1 VALGPINDV
10 PPQHQLPKL
19 IVPPTLLPTRSSYL
33 TTMSCSSCQRR
44 KLVCDLLR
52 PRCAQCRRSHLKC
65 EFKPSNAIQFQDETE
80 IVKARSFSAK
90 RHKKSNTDTRVSP
103 TDASSSGVSLQL
115 STGQFWQA
123 AGSELPFIDNTSFIP
138 WVDDIFE
145 GYLPDSSG
153 ASQLWQDIADSA
165 LFPDLIFEETTN
177 LENSDAGLD
186 TLNRVSN
193 TSISP
198 VETHDPE
205 SLQKP
210 SQNGISEGPLE
221 EIPDHFLAQHYTR
234 NLTGR
239 YSSKD
244 RGWNYYAHFYHRFT
258 NSHPFVLAALY
269 AWTSAHLFFA
279 GNLKSLHNAFR
290 HYERCLE
297 QISIGHSLNI
307 DILSSQAKAG
317 IAQTN
322 LLDTLSDDDVDAIG
336 VSMYFLAS
344 TDLLASRRTSL
355 QNLVQAMAALHLA
368 GLPARR
374 RKGLFSTVSS
384 WFCFLDARLCIFG
397 MGHCSLMNLIGG
409 EEGMVAGI
417 NSTSDFLRQEY
428 KILYPAEE
436 IKRDE
441 AHLPLLEILVRLVAN
456 FGLISNF
463 LSGENDPAL
472 RDTVKISLDKIKKVV

>member
-1 VALGPINDV
+1 
-10 PPQHQLPKL
+10 
-19 IVPPTLLPTRSSYL
+19 
-33 TTMSCSSCQRR
+33 MSCSSCQRR
-44 KLVCDLLR
+44 RLVCDLLR

-80 IVKARSFSAK
+80 TVKARSFSAK
-90 RHKKSNTDTRVSP
+90 RHKKLNADPRGTLI
-103 TDASSSGVSLQL
+103 DASDSGLNPQQ
-115 STGQFWQA
+115 STGQIWQT
-123 AGSELPFIDNTSFIP
+123 AGLEFPFIDSTSFIP

-145 GYLPDSSG
+145 GYLPESSG
-153 ASQLWQDIADSA
+153 ASQLWQDIADSS
-165 LFPDLIFEETTN
+165 LFPDLILEEPTN
-177 LENSDAGLD
+177 LESTNAGLD
-186 TLNRVSN
+186 TLNAVSN
-193 TSISP
+193 PSTSP
-198 VETHDPE
+198 VETQGPE
-205 SLQKP
+205 LLQKS
-210 SQNGISEGPLE
+210 SQHGVSEGPLE

-234 NLTGR
+234 NLTSR

-258 NSHPFVLAALY
+258 NSHPFVLSALY
-269 AWTSAHLFFA
+269 AWTSAHLYFA
-279 GNLKSLHNAFR
+279 SNLKSLHNAFK

-297 QISIGHSLNI
+297 EISAGHSLNI
-307 DILSSQAKAG
+307 DVLSAKAKAG
-317 IAQTN
+317 TAQTN
-322 LLDTLSDDDVDAIG
+322 LLHTLSDDDVDAIG

-344 TDLLASRRTSL
+344 TDLLASRRTPL

-384 WFCFLDARLCIFG
+384 WFCFLDARLSIFG
-397 MGHCSLMNLIGG
+397 MGHCSLMNIIGG

-463 LSGENDPAL
+463 LAGERDPAL
-472 RDTVKISLDKIKKVV
+472 RDTVGISLDKIKKVV